1 MGKDRFTFIVVSAL
15 KSKLILMQIG
25 IQPEFKYHFSKML
38 RLQHFETPFGDMR
51 MHQRDLW
58 EREGERGEGR
68 KRERKVEREG
78 ERLRDVLV

>member
-51 MHQRDLW
+51 MRQWDLW
-58 EREGERGEGR
+58 EREGGGEE
-68 KRERKVEREG
+68 KEG
-78 ERLRDVLV
+78 EKG